1 MSILPDYAAAQPLPS
16 AAEASRAGKME
27 TMGRL
32 LGGVAHDFANLVTLI
47 SGYSEILLTRMGQN
61 DPLRPELEEIRKAA
75 NRGARLTSQLL
86 GYTRGQVPQPKV
98 VDLNEITA
106 GMARMLHPIIGE
118 HVEFR
123 TILDP
128 ALCQVFA
135 DAGQLEQVLMNLILN
150 ARDAVPTGGRITVE
164 TCNRELGASGNGD
177 ALQPGAYA
185 TVSVR
190 DTGRGI
196 DPQLLNR
203 IFEPFFTTKPE
214 GKGTGLGLNIALNI
228 VKEAG
233 GAIRVSSTPGA
244 GSDFMVYLPRA
255 PVAAQAAEARAARL
269 PAPGGSETILLVED
283 DEGVRRLL
291 ATMLARRGFR
301 VLDAASP
308 LEALDLFA
316 AHEAEIALVL
326 TDMVMPGMNG
336 RELVK
341 RLQAVRPELKVVY
354 MSGYT
359 NDVLVSTGA
368 LRPGMAFLQ
377 KPLRPDMLA
386 AKIRETLDSPSRPFN
401 PC

>member
-1 MSILPDYAAAQPLPS
+1 
-16 AAEASRAGKME
+16 ME

-47 SGYSEILLTRMGQN
+47 SGYSEILLSRIGEN
-61 DPLRPELEEIRKAA
+61 DPLRPELEEIHNAA

-86 GYTRGQVPQPKV
+86 GYTRGQVPQPKA
-98 VDLNEITA
+98 VDLNEIVV
-106 GMARMLHPIIGE
+106 GMERMLHPIIGE

-128 ALCQVFA
+128 ALRHVFA
-135 DAGQLEQVLMNLILN
+135 DAGQMEQVLMNLILN
-150 ARDAVPTGGRITVE
+150 ARDAVPMGGCITVE
-164 TCNRELGASGNGD
+164 TTNRELGAAGSGG
-177 ALQPGAYA
+177 ALPPGAYA
-185 TVSVR
+185 TVSIS

-196 DPQLLNR
+196 DPQSLDR

-244 GSDFMVYLPRA
+244 ELISWSIFRVRLWRP
-255 PVAAQAAEARAARL
+255 QAAEAPAARL

-301 VLDAASP
+301 VLDAAGP
-308 LEALDLFA
+308 REALDLFA
-316 AHEAEIALVL
+316 AARRRDCPGPDRHGDARDERPRTGHAASGGTAGAEGSLHVRLYQRCAGRHRRAPPRHGLPAKALASRHA
-326 TDMVMPGMNG
+326 G
-336 RELVK
+336 RQDPRDARFPIPTV
-341 RLQAVRPELKVVY
+341 
-354 MSGYT
+354 
-359 NDVLVSTGA
+359 
-368 LRPGMAFLQ
+368 
-377 KPLRPDMLA
+377 
-386 AKIRETLDSPSRPFN
+386 
-401 PC
+401 

>member
-1 MSILPDYAAAQPLPS
+1 MSTLPDTLVQP
-16 AAEASRAGKME
+16 ASSSPDDGRAGKME

-47 SGYSEILLTRMGQN
+47 SGYSEILLSRIGEN
-61 DPLRPELEEIRKAA
+61 DPLRPELEEIHNAA

-86 GYTRGQVPQPKV
+86 GYTRGQVPQPKA
-98 VDLNEITA
+98 VDLNEIVV
-106 GMARMLHPIIGE
+106 GMERMLHPIIGE

-128 ALCQVFA
+128 ALRHVFA
-135 DAGQLEQVLMNLILN
+135 DAGQMEQVLMNLILN
-150 ARDAVPTGGRITVE
+150 ARDAVPMGGCITVE
-164 TCNRELGASGNGD
+164 TTNRELGAANSGGC
-177 ALQPGAYA
+177 LPPGAYA
-185 TVSVR
+185 TVGIS

-196 DPQLLNR
+196 DPQSQDR

-244 GSDFMVYLPRA
+244 GAIFTVYLPCA
-255 PVAAQAAEARAARL
+255 PVSGQAGEAPAARV
-269 PAPGGSETILLVED
+269 PEPEGSETILLVED

-291 ATMLARRGFR
+291 ATTLARRGFR
-301 VLDAASP
+301 ILDAAGP
-308 LEALDLFA
+308 REALELFA
-316 AHEAEIALVL
+316 EHGAEICLVL

-336 RELVK
+336 RELVT
-341 RLQAVRPELKVVY
+341 RLQTVRPELKVVY

-359 NDVLVSTGA
+359 NDVLIGTGA
-368 LRPGMAFLQ
+368 LRPGMAFMQ
-377 KPLRPDMLA
+377 KPLRPDTLA
-386 AKIRETLDSPSRPFN
+386 AKIRETLDSPSLPFN
-401 PC
+401 PI